1 MVQTSIASLL
11 VLLSFPLDAQCM
23 LEELKAGLG
32 GAKAYLDSLLPII
45 NDGIKAVQRFEEF
58 VDNTI
63 EEDCFFQC
71 PKGKQ
76 IKV

>member
-1 MVQTSIASLL
+1 MKYFIFLI
-11 VLLSFPLDAQCM
+11 LSFHRTEAF
-23 LEELKAGLG
+23 LEEIKESLGSAKTYLDQVLPMISDGLKAV
-32 GAKAYLDSLLPII
+32 K
-45 NDGIKAVQRFEEF
+45 RFEEF

-71 PKGKQ
+71 PRGKQ